1 MFLHYNIHNF
11 VNYWELKVPAEIAE
25 NMKKIAVLLLV
36 VVAVTGTYSAEPSWY
51 KLFTGTIDSYPVTM
65 SLVKFGEEVRG
76 FYYYDK
82 YKQPMDVYGN
92 VKGDS
97 ITLYSYSG
105 YDDSESFKGV
115 LKGSS
120 FSGIGDKP
128 SQNKVFNF
136 SLSADKK
143 QSGYFEFVY
152 VEGKERF
159 FKDLESPFCNYTE
172 GTIWPADEY
181 ANAQFIRNYILKS
194 KNMKTGASEIGEQML
209 ANKKKYLKDFREY
222 NKDLNRND
230 MGDGWSYSL
239 ESQNI
244 NIPVFFNDKLFVISN
259 FDYSFTGG
267 AHGNYGTGFTN
278 LDLKRKKVLTLD
290 DVITK
295 KGIEKLP
302 ALLEKYFKIQRGVPQ
317 EKSLQ
322 EAGLF
327 LDTIPVNENFMIS
340 PGNIMFNYVPYE
352 IASYADGEIKITIPY
367 NEFAD
372 FVKPEVKDLFK
383 D

>member
-1 MFLHYNIHNF
+1 
-11 VNYWELKVPAEIAE
+11 
-25 NMKKIAVLLLV
+25 MKKIAFLLFFLP
-36 VVAVTGTYSAEPSWY
+36 AVTGIFAGVPSWY
-51 KLFTGTIDSYPVTM
+51 KYFNGTIDSYPVTM
-65 SLVKFGEEVRG
+65 SLVKFGDEVRG

-92 VKGDS
+92 IKGDS

-105 YDDSESFKGV
+105 YDDSESFKGI
-115 LKGSS
+115 LIGSS
-120 FSGIGDKP
+120 YSGTWDKP

-136 SLSADKK
+136 SMTENKK
-143 QSGYFEFVY
+143 QSSYFEFVY
-152 VEGKERF
+152 VEGKERY
-159 FKDLESPFCNYTE
+159 FKDLETPFCNYTE
-172 GTIWPADEY
+172 GTIWPTKEFPNSRFVRD
-181 ANAQFIRNYILKS
+181 FILKS
-194 KNMKTGASEIGEQML
+194 KNMKTGAEAIGDQLL
-209 ANKKKYLKDFREY
+209 ANKKKYMKEFKEY
-222 NKDLNRND
+222 NKDLKRDD

-244 NIPVFFNDKLFVISN
+244 NIPVFFSDKLFVLSS
-259 FDYSFTGG
+259 FDYSYTGG

-278 LDLKRKKVLTLD
+278 LDMKRKKVLTLN

-322 EAGLF
+322 DAGLF
-327 LDTIPVNENFMIS
+327 IDTIPVNENFMIS

-352 IASYADGEIKITIPY
+352 IASYADGEIKIIIPY
-367 NEFAD
+367 NEFQEY
-372 FVKPEVKDLFK
+372 VNPEVNELFK
-383 D
+383 E

>member
-1 MFLHYNIHNF
+1 M
-11 VNYWELKVPAEIAE
+11 KVPVEIAE
-25 NMKKIAVLLLV
+25 NMKKIAFLLFFTFV
-36 VVAVTGTYSAEPSWY
+36 VSSSYSGDPSWY
-51 KLFTGTIDSYPVTM
+51 KLLTGTIDSYPVTM
-65 SLVKFGEEVRG
+65 SLVKFGDEVRG

-120 FSGIGDKP
+120 YSGTWDKP
-128 SQNKVFNF
+128 SQNKVFKF
-136 SLSADKK
+136 SLNDDKK
-143 QSGYFEFVY
+143 QSSNFEFVY

-172 GTIWPADEY
+172 GTIWPTDNY

-194 KNMKTGASEIGEQML
+194 KNMKTGATEIGGQML
-209 ANKKKYLKDFREY
+209 ANKKKYIKDFKEY
-222 NKDLNRND
+222 NKDLNRDD

-244 NIPVFFNDKLFVISN
+244 SIPVFFNDKLFVLSN
-259 FDYSFTGG
+259 FDYSYTGG

-290 DVITK
+290 DVVTK

-317 EKSLQ
+317 EKTLQ
-322 EAGLF
+322 DAGLF

-340 PGNIMFNYVPYE
+340 PGSIMFNYVPYE
-352 IASYADGEIKITIPY
+352 IASYADGEIKITIPFS
-367 NEFAD
+367 EISD
-372 FVKPEVKDLFK
+372 FIKPDVKDLFK
-383 D
+383 E